1 MVAFVSTIARS
12 QQQAQTYYGLLFMAV
27 VLSTIATLL
36 FSFDA
41 VWLGAV
47 PIIGQ
52 LILSVAL
59 LGGEHPA
66 TYRYLIAAAGSMLPA
81 LAFVAAAGRLLRRE
95 AIVFR
100 S

>member
-1 MVAFVSTIARS
+1 
-12 QQQAQTYYGLLFMAV
+12 
-27 VLSTIATLL
+27 LL

-41 VWLGAV
+41 PWLGAV
-47 PIIGQ
+47 QIVGQ
-52 LILSVAL
+52 LTLSVEL

-66 TYRYLIAAAGSMLPA
+66 TSRYLVAAAGSVLPA
-81 LAFVAAAGRLLRRE
+81 LACVAAAARLLRRE